1 MRGYLLDT
9 NHLSHAIRVVAPL
22 RDRLRQVH
30 RQGFRLITCWPV
42 LCELQ
47 EGIMFTAN
55 PDQYSRTLKVLM
67 KEIRIWPMD
76 WGLVEQ
82 YGRCAKFARER
93 GRALSTV
100 DLILAAFAWQ
110 EHVVLLTADKD
121 FEAFPEIKTEDW
133 TGEG

>member
-9 NHLSHAIRVVAPL
+9 NHLSHAIRAVSPL

-47 EGIMFTAN
+47 EGIVFTAN
-55 PDQYSRTLKVLM
+55 SAQYQRTLAALM

-76 WGLVEQ
+76 WNLVEQ
-82 YGRCAKFARER
+82 YGSCARIARQR

-100 DLILAAFAWQ
+100 DLILAAFAWK
-110 EHVVLLTADKD
+110 EDVVLLTADRD
-121 FEAFPEIKTEDW
+121 FESFPEIKAENWIADS
-133 TGEG
+133 